1 MRCSQLGLTTYRHK
15 LPQVVFQ
22 GTDSD
27 QYRPTF
33 TEHKRL

>member
-1 MRCSQLGLTTYRHK
+1 MRCSQLGLTIYRHK
-15 LPQVVFQ
+15 LPQVVYQ

-27 QYRPTF
+27 QYRSTF